1 MHVNSSGTVSFDTK
15 YVTFTASGSASELQI
30 NFADYRRLT
39 IRAYSQGTISVFI
52 TPQQKQQW

>member
-1 MHVNSSGTVSFDTK
+1 MHVTSSGTVSFDTK
-15 YVTFTASGSASELQI
+15 YITFTASGSASELQI

-39 IRAYSQGTISVFI
+39 IRTFSQGIISIFI